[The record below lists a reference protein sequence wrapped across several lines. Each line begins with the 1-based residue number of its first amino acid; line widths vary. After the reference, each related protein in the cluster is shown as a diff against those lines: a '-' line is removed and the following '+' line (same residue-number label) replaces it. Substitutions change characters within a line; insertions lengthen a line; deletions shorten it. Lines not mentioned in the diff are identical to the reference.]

1 MSPLS
6 SKKKMNMNISKL
18 KEHIF
23 DVVGAIHEVHHE
35 LGPGLNEYC
44 YQEGL
49 EIELTE
55 RGIPFYRELSFHP
68 KYHGKEMNA
77 TYKLD
82 FLCKGDI
89 IVECKSVM
97 ELTNAHRAQ
106 LYNYMYLTKAPCGI
120 LVNFLPSFAI
130 IERYFYDDTSH
141 NILTVNGTTIQRQK

>member
-1 MSPLS
+1 
-6 SKKKMNMNISKL
+6 MNISKL

-68 KYHGKEMNA
+68 
-77 TYKLD
+77 
-82 FLCKGDI
+82 
-89 IVECKSVM
+89 
-97 ELTNAHRAQ
+97 
-106 LYNYMYLTKAPCGI
+106 
-120 LVNFLPSFAI
+120 
-130 IERYFYDDTSH
+130 
-141 NILTVNGTTIQRQK
+141 

>member
-1 MSPLS
+1 MSSVVPVVV
-6 SKKKMNMNISKL
+6 KKMKKNMNISKL

-68 KYHGKEMNA
+68 
-77 TYKLD
+77 
-82 FLCKGDI
+82 
-89 IVECKSVM
+89 
-97 ELTNAHRAQ
+97 
-106 LYNYMYLTKAPCGI
+106 
-120 LVNFLPSFAI
+120 
-130 IERYFYDDTSH
+130 
-141 NILTVNGTTIQRQK
+141 